1 MIWTNTKFEGH
12 WPVGTA
18 AIVEADRREEAAY
31 LLSRELAEQGLPQ
44 SVDVADMIPFTG
56 GVQILCDGDY

>member
-1 MIWTNTKFEGH
+1 MIWTNTKFKGH

-18 AIVEADRREEAAY
+18 AIVEADRREEAAI
-31 LLSRELAEQGLPQ
+31 LLSRKLAEQGLPQ
-44 SVDVADMIPFTG
+44 PVDVDDMIPFTG